1 MLSQCNSFILHRL
14 SNDKDQEAVSKLLP
28 DNLRSIL
35 RELPVLPS
43 RYAFLLGWA
52 SELPIL
58 THIREL
64 TKTQQPQSA
73 DPDFWTV
80 WTGKDENGVVKRD
93 ADWKVIADRWQAAQ
107 TVTSTDELDTLFANE
122 DTSATEAPEINE
134 DITDDDIPF

>member
-1 MLSQCNSFILHRL
+1 
-14 SNDKDQEAVSKLLP
+14 
-28 DNLRSIL
+28 LRSIL

-80 WTGKDENGVVKRD
+80 WTGKDEHGVVKRD

-107 TVTSTDELDTLFANE
+107 TVSSAEELDTLFANE
-122 DTSATEAPEINE
+122 DTSSAQSIEGTTQFE
-134 DITDDDIPF
+134 DLTDDDIPF